1 MSTRKLDREADVV
14 VVGYGGAGAT
24 AAITAHDL
32 GADVLILEKAAEG
45 GGNTRVSAGN
55 FCDPG
60 NTPPAKYADYLETIC
75 HGTTERVVIDAFVE
89 GAYRIRDWIE
99 EMGGG
104 VKPFTRAVIPV
115 APAGSDVPFPGIPGG
130 ENLSRF
136 HMDGP
141 EGTPGGLLWDLLRTN
156 VERRDIPVLT
166 SSPAKHLLRSADGE
180 VSGVV
185 AEVEGRELVIGAR
198 RAVILTCGGFEN
210 DPQLKWDFL
219 MPRGMRF
226 QGSPSNTGD
235 GVRMAAEVGSSL
247 WHMGAMASGGGVQVP
262 GFEAAFSV
270 SFMAPGF
277 IYVDRHG
284 HRFFEETYLDLHQYW
299 EVQSEFDTGRFEH
312 PRVPMYAIFDEE
324 VRLRAPLVGSSSG
337 YSGKALGYQ
346 WSADNSEEINKG
358 WIMKSTS
365 LLELAEKAGLDGQA
379 LEATVARYNEHC
391 AAGNDPDF
399 HRPPKTLKSIQGP
412 PYYAVEIWPVLLNTQ
427 GGPRRD
433 EGSRVLD
440 SFGKPIPRLYAAGEL
455 GSIWGF
461 HYHTSSNLAECIVYG
476 RIAGRNAAQ
485 VEPIG

>member
-1 MSTRKLDREADVV
+1 
-14 VVGYGGAGAT
+14 
-24 AAITAHDL
+24 
-32 GADVLILEKAAEG
+32 
-45 GGNTRVSAGN
+45 
-55 FCDPG
+55 
-60 NTPPAKYADYLETIC
+60 
-75 HGTTERVVIDAFVE
+75 
-89 GAYRIRDWIE
+89 
-99 EMGGG
+99 
-104 VKPFTRAVIPV
+104 
-115 APAGSDVPFPGIPGG
+115 
-130 ENLSRF
+130 
-136 HMDGP
+136 
-141 EGTPGGLLWDLLRTN
+141 
-156 VERRDIPVLT
+156 
-166 SSPAKHLLRSADGE
+166 